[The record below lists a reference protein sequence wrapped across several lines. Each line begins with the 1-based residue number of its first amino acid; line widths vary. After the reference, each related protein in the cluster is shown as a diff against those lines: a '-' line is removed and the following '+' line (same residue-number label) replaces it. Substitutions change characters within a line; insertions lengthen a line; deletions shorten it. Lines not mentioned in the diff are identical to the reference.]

1 MSKFRAA
8 IFEISIWAVIAGV
21 AFALTYQFDE
31 PLQQYRYGAAGWPRV
46 IIFGIALFALIQT
59 IWKFT
64 NPERKGRIMGM
75 VEEQISAAPPLEDR
89 SAMVHLKHFATF
101 AAPLLYIYLMPRIGF
116 YILTPFFI
124 AGYMNLLGERKF
136 VHLVGT
142 TLFIYA
148 LTILIF
154 LKLLFVPLP
163 IGNWPG
169 FYDISSLFVSIIK

>member
-8 IFEISIWAVIAGV
+8 IFEVGIWAVIAGV

-31 PLQQYRYGAAGWPRV
+31 PLQQYRYGAAGWPRI
-46 IIFGIALFALIQT
+46 IIFGIALFAVIQA
-59 IWKFT
+59 IL
-64 NPERKGRIMGM
+64 NLAHPERKGTTIMGQ
-75 VEEQISAAPPLEDR
+75 VEEGVSALPLEAR
-89 SAMVHLKHFATF
+89 TTIVHLKHLATF
-101 AAPLLYIYLMPRIGF
+101 AVPILYLYLMPRMGF

-124 AGYMNLLGERKF
+124 AGYMKLLGERRL

-148 LTILIF
+148 LNILIF

-163 IGNWPG
+163 VGNWPG
-169 FYDISSLFVSIIK
+169 FYHISSLFVSFIK